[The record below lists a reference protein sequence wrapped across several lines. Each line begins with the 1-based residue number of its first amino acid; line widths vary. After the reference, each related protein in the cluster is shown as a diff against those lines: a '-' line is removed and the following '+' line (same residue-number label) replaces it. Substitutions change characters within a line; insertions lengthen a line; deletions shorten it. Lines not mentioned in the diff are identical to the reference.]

1 MVATLRVDLNRD
13 GPKSVEVPATMSV
26 EGDFFVAVENH
37 GTDAHVHLH
46 LDDELSQFARIE
58 ETNPFVPG
66 GDETTIPVSVEPGTE
81 ANGMLEVVTGHG
93 ARRQAVQ
100 ISLETP
106 TESTVQVD
114 EGLAEPATTEQ
125 QDRRSKADGG
135 ALPLGV
141 LGAIAVVVA
150 VAVAATSD
158 VGALIVGVIALVAGV
173 GAAVY
178 FLVQS

>member
-26 EGDFFVAVENH
+26 EGDFMVAVENH

-46 LDDELSQFARIE
+46 LDDELSRVARID

-66 GDETTIPVSVEPGTE
+66 GGETTIPVSVEPGTE
-81 ANGMLEVVTGHG
+81 ASGMLEVVTGHG

-100 ISLETP
+100 VSLETP

-114 EGLAEPATTEQ
+114 EGLSEPPTADQ
-125 QDRRSKADGG
+125 RDRRSEDDGG

-158 VGALIVGVIALVAGV
+158 VGALIVGVVALAAGL
-173 GAAVY
+173 GAAAY
-178 FLVQS
+178 FLLQS